1 MYDVVEKRIVWDK
14 QFDYTECTAWG
25 FFKFGPDDQ
34 YILLHGTHI
43 IDAKTGDLIYI
54 WRKENNAWVPFRT
67 KYFDFTKD
75 GKYIVALAEIV
86 DGTHYVRRNIY
97 NEAVN
102 GVPEGGLTAG
112 GTIVPN
118 PADGIAKLEVDIGGN
133 TNAKITISTMQ
144 GTEVK
149 MIFEGILFEGKHI
162 FEIPTQELSAG
173 TYFVNVQTS
182 FGREIFKLVVT
193 R

>member
-1 MYDVVEKRIVWDK
+1 MVEKRIVWDK

-86 DGTHYVRRNIY
+86 DSVLIMFVGTYIMKQSMGYRRGIDRL
-97 NEAVN
+97 
-102 GVPEGGLTAG
+102 EGQSFPIQL
-112 GTIVPN
+112 
-118 PADGIAKLEVDIGGN
+118 DGIAKLEVDIGGN

-162 FEIPTQELSAG
+162 FEIPTQELSG
-173 TYFVNVQTS
+173 WDVFCECSNLFWTGN
-182 FGREIFKLVVT
+182 I
-193 R
+193 